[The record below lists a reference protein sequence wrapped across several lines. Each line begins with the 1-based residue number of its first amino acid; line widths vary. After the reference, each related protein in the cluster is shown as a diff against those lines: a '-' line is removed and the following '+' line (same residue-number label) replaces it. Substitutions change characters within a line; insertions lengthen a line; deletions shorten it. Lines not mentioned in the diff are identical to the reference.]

1 MEFMSM
7 MIAFAPLFS
16 QRVWPQAL
24 TLVMG
29 ALLAPGKRTVSQLL
43 RVMGLAD
50 EPQFQRYHRVL
61 NRAVWSSRQ
70 ASRILLSLLVRTFAA
85 DGEESGLQRGASTVT
100 QCVRAKRISSRPVD
114 CAGSV

>member
-1 MEFMSM
+1 
-7 MIAFAPLFS
+7 
-16 QRVWPQAL
+16 
-24 TLVMG
+24 MG

-70 ASRILLSLLVRTFAA
+70 ASQILLSILVRTFAT
-85 DGEESGLQRGASTVT
+85 DGVIVMGLDDTIERRWGQRIAARGIYRG
-100 QCVRAKRISSRPVD
+100 QCLKD
-114 CAGSV
+114 WTLD

>member
-1 MEFMSM
+1 MESMSM

-29 ALLAPGKRTVSQLL
+29 ALLAPGKRTVSQML

-50 EPQFQRYHRVL
+50 DPQFQRYHRVL

-70 ASRILLSLLVRTFAA
+70 ASRILFNRHSAGETGFLRNSISEILVRQSFQ
-85 DGEESGLQRGASTVT
+85 SLSASF
-100 QCVRAKRISSRPVD
+100 K
-114 CAGSV
+114 